1 MNQVKSLTEF
11 INEAEDFKLKEGE
24 TEIVIINGKAYEDEI
39 QLDNMAAK
47 FSELA
52 KTLGSK
58 VEKITIKLRK

>member
-1 MNQVKSLTEF
+1 MKTFKEF
-11 INEAEDFKLKEGE
+11 VNEAEDFKLKDGE
-24 TEIVIINGKAYEDEI
+24 TEIIILGGKGYSDEV

-58 VEKITIKLRK
+58 VEKITIKLNK